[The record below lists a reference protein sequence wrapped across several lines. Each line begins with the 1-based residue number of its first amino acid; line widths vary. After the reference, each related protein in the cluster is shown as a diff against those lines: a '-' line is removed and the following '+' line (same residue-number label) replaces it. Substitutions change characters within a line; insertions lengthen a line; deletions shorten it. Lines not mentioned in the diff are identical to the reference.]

1 MLVDNVRTTYYFGIL
16 ELRVETTLQ
25 IRFTFA
31 LHCDV
36 FFITSQLH
44 YFFVRSKVFND
55 VRIKLYF
62 SGFNLWTEITL

>member
-1 MLVDNVRTTYYFGIL
+1 M
-16 ELRVETTLQ
+16 ETTLQ

-62 SGFNLWTEITL
+62 SGFNLWAEITL